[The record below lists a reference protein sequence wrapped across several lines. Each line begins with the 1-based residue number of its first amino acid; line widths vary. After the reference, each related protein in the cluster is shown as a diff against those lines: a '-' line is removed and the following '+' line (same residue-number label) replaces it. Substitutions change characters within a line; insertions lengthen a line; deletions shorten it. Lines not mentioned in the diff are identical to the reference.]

1 MKQHIQTV
9 KTYIIERKKRFILI
23 ACIIGALVIAGL
35 ITLGVYEST
44 PKIIYKPADACK
56 LFTPLK
62 AEDLLGNKVID
73 LGTNSPVV
81 SGNLATSQC
90 SYTDTNPIENDLIV
104 AAVAIRSGVNNE
116 GVKQNN
122 ADFTAAKPTT
132 GVQNVSNLGDS
143 AYFNQ
148 SLGRLDIL
156 KGRNWYILSYGVGS
170 TPQSNTLAN
179 DVTLANKI
187 LN

>member
-1 MKQHIQTV
+1 MKKYIQTV
-9 KTYIIERKKRFILI
+9 KTYILERKKRFILI
-23 ACIIGALVIAGL
+23 ICIIGALIIAGL
-35 ITLGVYEST
+35 ITLAVYEST
-44 PKIIYKPADACK
+44 PKIVYKPADACK

-90 SYTDTNPIENDLIV
+90 SYTDTNPVENDLIV

-116 GVKQNN
+116 GIKQNN
-122 ADFTAAKPTT
+122 ADFVSAKPTT
-132 GVQNVSNLGDS
+132 GTQNVSNLGSS
-143 AYFNQ
+143 AYFNP
-148 SLGRLDIL
+148 SLGQLDIL
-156 KGRNWYILSYGVGS
+156 KGKDWYILSFGVGS
-170 TPQSNTLAN
+170 TPQANTLDN
-179 DVTLANKI
+179 DVKLANKI